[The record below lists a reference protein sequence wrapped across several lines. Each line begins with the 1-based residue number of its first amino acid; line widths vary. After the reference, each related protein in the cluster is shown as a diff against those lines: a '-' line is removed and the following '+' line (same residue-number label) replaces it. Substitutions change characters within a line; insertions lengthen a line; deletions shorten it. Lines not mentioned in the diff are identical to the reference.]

1 LREAGI
7 VDLFETI
14 VVSDA
19 VGWRKPAPTIFRQT
33 LDRMGLEAGE
43 ALFVGDRADI
53 DVAGARAMGMDAAWL
68 NPAAEP
74 LPPGLAP
81 PTYELR
87 DLADLRAILVKSDP
101 ASDGPPH
108 ASHQ

>member
-1 LREAGI
+1 
-7 VDLFETI
+7 VDFFEVI

-19 VGWRKPAPTIFRQT
+19 VGWRKPAPAIFRQA
-33 LDRMGLEAGE
+33 LDRMGLDVGD

-53 DVAGARAMGMDAAWL
+53 DVAGARAMGMDVAWL

-74 LPPGLAP
+74 LPPGLEP

-87 DLADLRAILVKSDP
+87 DLADLRPILVKT
-101 ASDGPPH
+101 GRG
-108 ASHQ
+108 